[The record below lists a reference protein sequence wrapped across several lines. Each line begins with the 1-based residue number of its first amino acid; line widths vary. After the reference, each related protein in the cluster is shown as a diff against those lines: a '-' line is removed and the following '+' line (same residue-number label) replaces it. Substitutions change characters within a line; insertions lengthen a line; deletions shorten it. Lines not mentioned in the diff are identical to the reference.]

1 MTIADDESGGPMAKT
16 RSKTGKV
23 TRQTATA
30 DKSSMHRDASTERP
44 PESAEDFGHVLRR
57 LIGARDAQSERD
69 DGIRRDTDGLR

>member
-1 MTIADDESGGPMAKT
+1 MAKT

-23 TRQTATA
+23 TRRTARA
-30 DKSSMHRDASTERP
+30 DKSSIHRDVSAERP

-57 LIGARDAQSERD
+57 LIGARDTQSKRD